1 MLEDLDER
9 PNGLVSIHITGILNQ
24 FQPIT
29 PTLIT
34 FEKNDMS
41 SPASPT
47 WLRSTNPSLE
57 GHQRTYF
64 LGTLDFALQQLLGIP
79 TFTSPFL
86 TEGTINDYFK
96 LNSDLRNMIFIY
108 SPFATKILVP
118 TDTKMRRDLTRYLTV
133 IDISLIKVKVHW
145 DTNSERET
153 NMSGAVGKNLKG
165 KLALRNVGLL
175 AASHLRER
183 THTERDPPLDLAVWL
198 CLQSTGVWQKVAAD
212 FRSLFLDMLPL
223 TRITKINRRLPS
235 TQSLRIWAQENGHGT
250 ILLRIQSLLQLPQY
264 STKKAYPLPPLLLPP
279 SSTTAPRP
287 LPQAGIHEEPAIAM
301 WRQYFGNQH
310 KPKPEEKRK
319 EEKKATKRT
328 PPWKEIQP
336 ARHPGLQPF
345 LPQDHPPGPAP
356 TTPRPSA
363 PQPPS
368 PIPDAPTLSQPPLS
382 NTTSSDTGFSRKMLQ
397 QKDAQKCSPFPVPSV
412 TLTVP
417 YSPFPI
423 PDAPVLSQP
432 PLTTTASTQPTSSN
446 TSPSSETPQQED
458 RPKSTAAQLPLLRW
472 ALSVP
477 GLEEPVDLTVDLRAQ
492 TPGT

>member
-1 MLEDLDER
+1 MLILSTMAISLATFMLEDLDER

-96 LNSDLRNMIFIY
+96 LNSDLRNMIYIY

-223 TRITKINRRLPS
+223 ARITKVNRRLPS

-250 ILLRIQSLLQLPQY
+250 ILLRIQ
-264 STKKAYPLPPLLLPP
+264 TLLL
-279 SSTTAPRP
+279 
-287 LPQAGIHEEPAIAM
+287 
-301 WRQYFGNQH
+301 
-310 KPKPEEKRK
+310 
-319 EEKKATKRT
+319 
-328 PPWKEIQP
+328 
-336 ARHPGLQPF
+336 
-345 LPQDHPPGPAP
+345 
-356 TTPRPSA
+356 
-363 PQPPS
+363 
-368 PIPDAPTLSQPPLS
+368 
-382 NTTSSDTGFSRKMLQ
+382 
-397 QKDAQKCSPFPVPSV
+397 CSPPRAATIPATRPPPRTSTYNPPPQRPPAAIPHPRRTHSV
-412 TLTVP
+412 TATIVQHN
-417 YSPFPI
+417 I
-423 PDAPVLSQP
+423 
-432 PLTTTASTQPTSSN
+432 
-446 TSPSSETPQQED
+446 
-458 RPKSTAAQLPLLRW
+458 LRHR
-472 ALSVP
+472 L
-477 GLEEPVDLTVDLRAQ
+477 
-492 TPGT
+492 